1 MRSVRVV
8 ASIVLLGL
16 FLVGL
21 AACSKQQAPPLKDA
35 VSKALQ
41 QAGFNDI
48 RVDEDRD
55 KGVITLNGRVRSP
68 ELKAH
73 AEEVAKAAAP
83 GKVVSNQLSIEP
95 VDQESAAKKI
105 ESNVDDAI
113 DKSYKAALIANHL
126 DSEGIHFEVK
136 NGVLTLTGR
145 VKTDDIRAQAE
156 KLGTSV
162 PNVSQVVNKLDVKG
176 K

>member
-1 MRSVRVV
+1 MRSVRAAVSVV
-8 ASIVLLGL
+8 VLAFMAVVITG
-16 FLVGL
+16 
-21 AACSKQQAPPLKDA
+21 CSKQEAPPLKET

-41 QAGFNDI
+41 QAGFNDVK
-48 RVDEDRD
+48 VDEDRD

-83 GKVVSNQLSIEP
+83 GKVVANQLSIEP

-113 DKSYKAALIANHL
+113 GKSYKATLIANHL
-126 DSEGIHFEVK
+126 DDAGIHYDVK
-136 NGVLTLTGR
+136 NGVLTLTGT
-145 VKTDDIRAQAE
+145 VKNADVRAQAE
-156 KLGTSV
+156 KLGASV
-162 PNVSQVVNKLDVKG
+162 PNVAQVVNKLDVK